1 MCSLFWCNSA
11 HCHCSP
17 AAGKTHSVQHI
28 SAPLSCCG
36 EYHYNLSNIGSTA
49 LMSAVND
56 TFITVYKAAEHIST
70 ACCHGCGSILTEIE
84 KLLHGK
90 RWGGEFGEMF
100 NMFGRTGQSGVFH
113 DKPNELHYCSC
124 FPGIPL
130 AEPAPRLLWGMGGAA
145 VEVDPAPAN
154 GKAITVNA
162 SRRRANGRS
171 CGRDVLQARPRLARP
186 HIYYYVT
193 FVSGQLGEKQLIIGT
208 MCV

>member
-1 MCSLFWCNSA
+1 
-11 HCHCSP
+11 
-17 AAGKTHSVQHI
+17 
-28 SAPLSCCG
+28 
-36 EYHYNLSNIGSTA
+36 
-49 LMSAVND
+49 MSAVND

-124 FPGIPL
+124 FPRIPL

-145 VEVDPAPAN
+145 VEVDPTPAN
-154 GKAITVNA
+154 GKARMVEA

-171 CGRDVLQARPRLARP
+171 CGRDQWCFARPAQTGSSAHLLLCNVCKRSVRRKTTDYRNNVCLEWPGSNRNS
-186 HIYYYVT
+186 V
-193 FVSGQLGEKQLIIGT
+193 KKNKLI
-208 MCV
+208 